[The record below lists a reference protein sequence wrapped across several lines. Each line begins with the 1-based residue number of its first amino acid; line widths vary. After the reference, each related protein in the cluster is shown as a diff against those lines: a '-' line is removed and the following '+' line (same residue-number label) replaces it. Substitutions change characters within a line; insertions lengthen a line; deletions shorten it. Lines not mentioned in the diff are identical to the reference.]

1 MVTIP
6 NPKRS
11 SKRHEASYF
20 EAKQYEGAGM
30 SVTVKA
36 LAMEDEAVERLLN
49 DLAEYAK
56 RNSYDAPSI
65 LTTFKEEG
73 IEGRFVL
80 DLYRFS
86 NKNFA
91 EMIDNIAS
99 EVALSKFWVYAAHP
113 EWQ

>member
-11 SKRHEASYF
+11 SKRHEASHP
-20 EAKQYEGAGM
+20 EARQYERADT
-30 SVTVKA
+30 SATSKS
-36 LAMEDEAVERLLN
+36 LAMEDEVVERLLN
-49 DLAEYAK
+49 DLTEYAK
-56 RNSYDAPSI
+56 RNSYDATSI
-65 LTTFKEEG
+65 LTKFKEEG
-73 IEGRFVL
+73 IEGKFVL